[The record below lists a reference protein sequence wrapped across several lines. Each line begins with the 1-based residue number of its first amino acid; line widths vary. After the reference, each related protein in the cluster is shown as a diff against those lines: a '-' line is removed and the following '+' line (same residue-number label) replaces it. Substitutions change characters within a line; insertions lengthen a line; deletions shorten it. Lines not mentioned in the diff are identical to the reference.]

1 MSICDAI
8 TMPGPIGER
17 NLLSLCGGVPI
28 QDVPLFPNS
37 IFYPSLSISLG
48 GGHFRLWRIFIIFY
62 LSPLGAGILSH
73 AMYKNNTTH
82 SYVEG
87 EDINPQRYVTEYRTS
102 YVEYTKTWQLSEDK
116 SGTGQATIFF
126 WYV

>member
-1 MSICDAI
+1 MSRYFQIPFFILAYLS
-8 TMPGPIGER
+8 PWGE
-17 NLLSLCGGVPI
+17 
-28 QDVPLFPNS
+28 DT
-37 IFYPSLSISLG
+37 Y
-48 GGHFRLWRIFIIFY
+48 FRLWRIFIIFY